1 MGSAKSKVNNEVLN
15 ETINKTM
22 NETSTKMVNKTTIS
36 QEELAKINQSIKL
49 ISPKETLLEMKREAA
64 MLAGVLCKG
73 NDQIGQ
79 CVKDIMASMVPPACA
94 GGLKISQKAEI
105 KSESSAKLKQ
115 VDSAGLEQKM
125 KEALKAKYE
134 AQQTAEAD
142 AKAPIVGN
150 AESETNNKTSNKTVN
165 ETINKISME
174 MRNEVEMFQKKNSDM
189 TQAIEVEMFPGMT
202 AGGCDFSQDAAIKS
216 ISNIG
221 AAKAMQIIAK
231 TDSDKSVDVE
241 GSTDQEGTAIS
252 KGASFSIMGLL
263 GPLLIPIVGI
273 VIVIV
278 VIKVLGS
285 MPKQKAAPA
294 GGSAPAAPG
303 AAPGAAPAAPS
314 FSPTAPSSQYQVGQV
329 ITLAN
334 GQKALIQGFGKW
346 KRLA

>member
-1 MGSAKSKVNNEVLN
+1 MGAAKSKVNNEVMN

-22 NETSTKMVNKTTIS
+22 NETSTKMVNKSTIS
-36 QEELAKINQSIKL
+36 QEELSKINQSIKL
-49 ISPKETLLEMKREAA
+49 IAPTETLSAMTQEAA
-64 MLAGVLCKG
+64 LLAGVLCKG
-73 NDQIGQ
+73 DAQVGQ
-79 CVKDIMASMVPPACA
+79 CVKDIMSSMVPPACG

-115 VDSAGLEQKM
+115 VDSAALEQKL

-134 AQQTAEAD
+134 AQQSATAD
-142 AKAPIVGN
+142 AKAPIVGS
-150 AESETNNKTSNKTVN
+150 AESDVNNKVSNKTVN

-174 MRNEVEMFQKKNSDM
+174 MRNEVEMFQKKNNDM
-189 TQAIEVEMFPGMT
+189 TQAIEVEMFPGMS

-231 TDSDKSVDVE
+231 TETDKSVDVE
-241 GSTDQEGTAIS
+241 GLIDQEGTAIS
-252 KGASFSIMGLL
+252 KGAAFSIMGLL
-263 GPLLIPIVGI
+263 APLLVPIIGI
-273 VIVIV
+273 VIVVV

-285 MPKQKAAPA
+285 QPNK

-303 AAPGAAPAAPS
+303 AAPGAPS
-314 FSPTAPSSQYQVGQV
+314 FFPTAPSSQYQVGQV